1 METKLN
7 RIKPSDA
14 GIDPRALIRLFRD
27 LDELGNI
34 SSCMVLRH
42 GAVVA
47 EGWWKPFA
55 PEKKH
60 MLFSLSKSF
69 TSIASAF
76 AAYEG
81 KLDRDRP
88 VLDYFP
94 EYKERIPGIE
104 ENVAKLTTR
113 HLLSM
118 TTGHEPNADYIFG
131 YDDCVGAFFSSHTG
145 HERGVGFSYNT
156 AATFMV
162 AAVVRRAV
170 GEDVADYLRPRLFE
184 PLGITDY
191 TWEKTADGTCCGGY
205 GLSIKAE
212 DLAKFG
218 QFLLNRGEWNGV
230 RLILGEYIDEAT
242 SKHINNWGGSKYQ
255 LLDSFEDEEMSE
267 DAKAS
272 DWAQG
277 YGQQFWRCIPKGVYR
292 GDGAFGQICIV
303 MPEYDIVVVSNAG
316 GTDAQKQMY
325 CIWNNIT
332 DDAVNYTAN
341 ENTASDEAELVSLT
355 SSLARPTLRGT
366 IAAENFAAYNGKKFQ
381 LPSNLYGIR
390 SFVLNVSEEGT
401 EIRVQLKGSN
411 DYDVLYA
418 PCGAWNEG
426 KISCAEQPSDGDMG
440 NALSA
445 VTNTGIYDEKRS
457 YLALCSA
464 MAEDGALLITVLPDR
479 TPFRV
484 NFTLRFKGGR
494 AALHIDGMSAPACD
508 LTAYCC

>member
-1 METKLN
+1 MNTALPRK
-7 RIKPSDA
+7 KPSEA
-14 GIDPRALIRLFRD
+14 GINPKSILKLYRD

-42 GAVVA
+42 GAVVS
-47 EGWWKPFA
+47 EGWWAPFA

-81 KLDRDRP
+81 KLDRDIP

-94 EYKERIPGIE
+94 EYRERIPDIE
-104 ENVAKLTTR
+104 ENVAAITTR

-118 TTGHEPNADYIFG
+118 TTGHEPNADYIFA

-145 HERGVGFSYNT
+145 HSRGVGFSYNT

-162 AAVVRRAV
+162 AAVVRRTT
-170 GEDVADYLRPRLFE
+170 GEDAADYLRPRLFG

-191 TWEKTADGTCCGGY
+191 TWEKTADGTSCGGY

-218 QFLLNRGEWNGV
+218 QFLLNRGKWDGKQ
-230 RLILGEYIDEAT
+230 LIPAEYIDEAT

-255 LLDSFEDEEMSE
+255 LLDDFADEDEPDEV
-267 DAKAS
+267 KAS
-272 DWAQG
+272 DWQRG
-277 YGQQFWRCIPKGVYR
+277 YGQQFWRCVPEGVYR
-292 GDGAFGQICIV
+292 GDGAFGQICVV
-303 MPEYDIVVVSNAG
+303 MPKYDIVVVSNAG
-316 GTDAQKQMY
+316 GTDAQKQLY
-325 CIWNNIT
+325 CIWNNIN
-332 DDAVNYTAN
+332 DEAVEYVPDS
-341 ENTASDEAELVSLT
+341 NTAADEAELLSYT
-355 SSLARPTLRGT
+355 SSLARPALKGA
-366 IAAENFAAYNGKKFQ
+366 IKADKFAAYNGKTFE
-381 LPSNLYGIR
+381 LPDNPYGIR
-390 SFVLNVSEEGT
+390 RFILNTDENGVS
-401 EIRVQLKGSN
+401 VKVKMKGS
-411 DYDVLYA
+411 DTFSELYA
-418 PCGAWNEG
+418 PYGKWCEG
-426 KISCAEQPSDGDMG
+426 KLPGIEQPSDGDMG

-445 VTNTGIYDEKRS
+445 ITNTGIYDEKRS

-464 MAEDGALLITVLPDR
+464 MSEDGALLITVLPDR

-484 NFTLRFKGGR
+484 NFTLRFTGGR
-494 AALHIDGMSAPACD
+494 AALHIDGMSAPVYD
-508 LTAYCC
+508 QTAFCC